1 MRLLVA
7 VALLWSQVGHAQPW
21 LRTVAQT
28 GGSTPTCV
36 TWSHRDITYL
46 VDAAGSAKTPG
57 DTEFTAIDAAFH
69 TWQALSDRCSDFTFT
84 DGGRVTN
91 PLLGVNTPASNVV
104 TFRETSC
111 TDPGV
116 VPAGSPCLGDGSCAN
131 AFRCWDHLDT
141 TIALTT
147 VSYLTKSGVVTD
159 ADIELNAAS
168 FLFTTV
174 DSPPCAGAQAVT
186 CVATD
191 LQNTMT
197 HEIGHLVGFDHVTN
211 PGSTMLATAP
221 AGETSKR
228 VIDPGTADGFCSTY
242 PKGEPPTPCDASA
255 SHHLVGNAACS
266 SAGLAPLWSLGLMTL
281 LRHRVRRKR

>member
-1 MRLLVA
+1 VVRLVLFAAVLVSG
-7 VALLWSQVGHAQPW
+7 VAQAQPW
-21 LRTVAQT
+21 LRTVANT
-28 GGSTPTCV
+28 GGTSPVCV
-36 TWSHRDITYL
+36 TWSHRDVTYV

-57 DTEFTAIDAAFH
+57 DTEFVAIDAAFH
-69 TWQALSDRCSDFTFT
+69 AWQALSDGCSDFTFT
-84 DGGRVTN
+84 AGPRVSN
-91 PLLGVNTPASNVV
+91 PQAGVNTPASNVV
-104 TFRETSC
+104 TFREKTC
-111 TDPGV
+111 ADPGV
-116 VPAGSPCLGDGSCAN
+116 VPAGSPCLGDLSCAN

-174 DSPPCAGAQAVT
+174 DSPPCSGTAAPT

-197 HEIGHLVGFDHVTN
+197 HEIGHLVGFDHVGN

-221 AGETSKR
+221 TGEISKR
-228 VIDPGTADGFCSTY
+228 VIDPGTAEGFCSTY
-242 PKGEPPTPCDASA
+242 PKGEPPTSCDVTA
-255 SHHLVGNAACS
+255 SHHLVGSGTCS
-266 SAGLAPLWSLGLMTL
+266 SASGLSGWALLMTV
-281 LRHRVRRKR
+281 LRHRRRRTR

>member
-1 MRLLVA
+1 MSRLAISVVVLWGA
-7 VALLWSQVGHAQPW
+7 VATAQPW
-21 LRTVAQT
+21 RRTIANT
-28 GGSTPTCV
+28 GGSSPVCV
-36 TWSHRDITYL
+36 TWSHRDITYQ

-69 TWQALSDRCSDFTFT
+69 SWQVVSDGCSDFTFT
-84 DGGRVTN
+84 AGPRVTN
-91 PLLGVNTPASNVV
+91 PQAGVNTPSSNVV
-104 TFRETSC
+104 TFREKAC
-111 TDPGV
+111 ADPGV

-131 AFRCWDHLDT
+131 AFRCWDHTDT

-174 DSPPCAGAQAVT
+174 DSPPCSGTLAPT

-221 AGETSKR
+221 TGETSKR
-228 VIDPGTADGFCSTY
+228 VIDPGTIEGFCSTY
-242 PKGEPPTPCDASA
+242 PRGEPPTPCDVTA
-255 SHHLVGNAACS
+255 SHHVVGSGSCS
-266 SAGLAPLWSLGLMTL
+266 SAGGSSVALALVTV
-281 LRHRVRRKR
+281 LRHRRRRTR